1 LKGTKYNY
9 GVQMQ
14 DKMDTTLSMHGKQEI
29 QRKLKPERMK
39 VSEHLCDSETGRTIV
54 MKLILNKLGDMSG
67 FIWLRVRTRGKL
79 L

>member
-1 LKGTKYNY
+1 MKGAKYSY

-29 QRKLKPERMK
+29 QRKLRPQTLK
-39 VSEHLCDSETGRTIV
+39 VSEHLCDSETGGTIV
-54 MKLILNKLGDMSG
+54 MKFLNNLGDRSG
-67 FIWLRVRTRGKL
+67 LIWLRIWTKGKL